1 MGIDEMEMVEK
12 VATNKTNIAHLIRMR
27 DEDSKRIKHIEIIVK
42 VEFVTILLSIILL
55 MINLF

>member
-1 MGIDEMEMVEK
+1 MGFDEMETVQQVTE
-12 VATNKTNIAHLIRMR
+12 NKTNITHLIRMR

-42 VEFVTILLSIILL
+42 VEFVTILLSIILI